1 MSGHAEILLIANNFP
16 PVRGGSAAV
25 YSNVALAA
33 RGRVAVLAPRI
44 NYVQGLPLIGWREHD
59 RHAPYT
65 VTRLALL
72 RTTIGQAGGHWS
84 RIRLLTADVKIR
96 ALVVFQLIRA
106 LAGRRI
112 RAVCIGELLASNWI
126 IQLLRYVPRLRVV
139 VYVHGEEITTDDHYD
154 PTARR
159 RRGALLAADRI
170 IVVSRFTR
178 QAVLALIGTQYAGR
192 VVMIENGVDTHKF
205 SPGPPSAD
213 LRSCYMLG
221 GEFVFITVCRLLEKK
236 GVDHTLRAFAG
247 VVAAHPACRLLI
259 VGTGP
264 YEQSLRAL
272 SDELGL
278 SDSVIFAGAV
288 ADDELVHHYRLADVF
303 VMPNRA
309 LENGDTE
316 GFGVV
321 FLEANACGLPV
332 IGGLDG
338 GTGDAVRDG
347 WNGVLVDGRS
357 VSAIEDAMMRLH
369 DDAGLRVRLAEGGRQ
384 AAAAADWGHKGAG
397 FVAAC
402 LEA

>member
-1 MSGHAEILLIANNFP
+1 MSVAPKILLIANNFP

-59 RHAPYT
+59 RLAPYAI
-65 VTRLALL
+65 TRLALL
-72 RTTIGQAGGHWS
+72 RTRIGQARGP
-84 RIRLLTADVKIR
+84 RARARLAASDVTIR
-96 ALVVFQLIRA
+96 ASVVWELCRA
-106 LAGRRI
+106 LARGHL

-126 IQLLRYVPRLRVV
+126 IQVLRYVPRLRVV
-139 VYVHGEEITTDDHYD
+139 VYVHGEEITTDDQYD
-154 PTARR
+154 PTAQRR
-159 RRGALLAADRI
+159 RRALLAADRI

-178 QAVLALIGTQYAGR
+178 QAVLDLIGADQAGR
-192 VVMIENGVDTHKF
+192 VVMIENGVDTAQF
-205 SPGPPSAD
+205 SPGPASPG
-213 LRSCYMLG
+213 LRACYRLG
-221 GEFVFITVCRLLEKK
+221 AEFVFITVCRLLEKK

-247 VVAAHPACRLLI
+247 VLARHPDCRLLI

-264 YEQSLRAL
+264 YEPALRAL
-272 SDELGL
+272 TMSLGIGHA
-278 SDSVIFAGAV
+278 VIFAGSV

-332 IGGLDG
+332 IGGVDG

-347 WNGVLVDGRS
+347 VNGVLVDGRS
-357 VSAIEDAMMRLH
+357 VAAIEQAMLRLH
-369 DDAGLRVRLAEGGRQ
+369 DDVVLRGRLVQGGLQ
-384 AAAAADWGHKGAG
+384 AAHEADWARKGDS
-397 FVAAC
+397 FVQAC
-402 LEA
+402 LG

>member
-1 MSGHAEILLIANNFP
+1 MSEAAEILLIANNFP

-25 YSNVALAA
+25 YSNVAAAA

-44 NYVQGLPLIGWREHD
+44 NYVQGLPLIGWREYD
-59 RHAPYT
+59 RLAPYT
-65 VTRLALL
+65 IKRLALL
-72 RTTIGQAGGHWS
+72 RTMIGQAGGHWN
-84 RIRLLTADVKIR
+84 RVRLIAADVTIR
-96 ALVVFQLIRA
+96 SLVVWELCRA
-106 LAGRRI
+106 LAGRRV

-126 IQLLRYVPRLRVV
+126 IQVLRYVPRLRVV
-139 VYVHGEEITTDDHYD
+139 VYVHGEEITTDDLYD

-178 QAVLALIGTQYAGR
+178 HAVLALIGADYAER
-192 VVMIENGVDTHKF
+192 VVMIENGVDTSKF

-221 GEFVFITVCRLLEKK
+221 DEFVFITVCRLLEKK
-236 GVDHTLRAFAG
+236 GVDHTLRAFAA
-247 VVAAHPACRLLI
+247 VVAKHPESRLLI

-264 YEQSLRAL
+264 YEQALRAL
-272 SDELGL
+272 AVKLGL
-278 SDSVIFAGAV
+278 SGSVVFAGAV

-338 GTGDAVRDG
+338 GTGDAVKDG

-357 VSAIEDAMMRLH
+357 VPAIQAAMMRLRE
-369 DDAGLRVRLAEGGRQ
+369 DAGLRARLAEGGRQ
-384 AAAAADWGHKGAG
+384 AAAAADWGGKGES

-402 LEA
+402 LGV